1 MAGNQRVS
9 KKVRYRFH
17 IFIKADPPWN
27 QLATYHY
34 HYHHRIIHTREIF
47 IIQLNSV
54 HCSNS
59 SLLIYCHNN
68 IQKVVKSIAD
78 FEVLGMYFGSYYCAC
93 NLWCNSLI
101 DCSYLEIMRLLFYH
115 RGTFQTIP
123 FMLFLVSCGL
133 SWRIVRTVT
142 NSTSLES
149 YHLHTSLVQPIPCF
163 AWSFCEPP
171 LQDRVFLPKP
181 SIAIIYSIPH
191 RATWVTSSR

>member
-1 MAGNQRVS
+1 MHQRDGWPACLPPDFFQGVEKS
-9 KKVRYRFH
+9 VPAMCAHLFASEVR
-17 IFIKADPPWN
+17 ILP
-27 QLATYHY
+27 
-34 HYHHRIIHTREIF
+34 
-47 IIQLNSV
+47 
-54 HCSNS
+54 
-59 SLLIYCHNN
+59 
-68 IQKVVKSIAD
+68 VKSIAD
-78 FEVLGMYFGSYYCAC
+78 FEVLEMYFGSYYCAC

-101 DCSYLEIMRLLFYH
+101 DCSYLEIIRLLFYH

-142 NSTSLES
+142 NSISLES

>member
-1 MAGNQRVS
+1 MQTHFGREYLQSNTNICSSVVGGHHLVILPCWYALLKNSGSFDFRL
-9 KKVRYRFH
+9 Y
-17 IFIKADPPWN
+17 PWAWCC
-27 QLATYHY
+27 QGP
-34 HYHHRIIHTREIF
+34 
-47 IIQLNSV
+47 
-54 HCSNS
+54 
-59 SLLIYCHNN
+59 
-68 IQKVVKSIAD
+68 VKSIAG

-149 YHLHTSLVQPIPCF
+149 YHLYTSLVQPIPCF